1 MSGAVV
7 PEGFSPDPFAR
18 FADVL
23 GFGLLWPLLGGVV
36 RVEPDWLDCWS
47 RSTLCLPFG

>member
-1 MSGAVV
+1 
-7 PEGFSPDPFAR
+7 
-18 FADVL
+18 L